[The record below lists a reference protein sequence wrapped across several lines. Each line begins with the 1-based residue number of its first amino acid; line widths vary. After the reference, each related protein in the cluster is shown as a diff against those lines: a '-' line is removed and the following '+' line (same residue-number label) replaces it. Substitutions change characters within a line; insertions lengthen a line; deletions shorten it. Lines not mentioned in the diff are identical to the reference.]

1 MQVIIT
7 IVTVIIK
14 PKGDLVLKN
23 VPEKKLKFEL
33 FSKTCSKN
41 SPVQRIKKCSWF
53 LYFPC
58 QFYTFPWFL
67 YVIKEF
73 KMNGIC

>member
-7 IVTVIIK
+7 IVTMIIK

-41 SPVQRIKKCSWF
+41 SPVQRIKNV
-53 LYFPC
+53 LG
-58 QFYTFPWFL
+58 FYTFHANSILFPGF
-67 YVIKEF
+67 Y
-73 KMNGIC
+73 M